1 VLLSFHPCEELI
13 VTKASLPSASSFK
26 RASLLILKNDKEEQR
41 RILRNNNNGGN
52 IIIVKNDGSGDRQ
65 TDRGEVESVFG

>member
-41 RILRNNNNGGN
+41 RILYNNNGGN

-65 TDRGEVESVFG
+65 TDRGEVESTFG

>member
-41 RILRNNNNGGN
+41 RILYNNNGVN